1 MSDDEDEL
9 AALRRKKMAELI
21 EKQQQDKLRQEVHH
35 SVSAA
40 MDQKIEFCI
49 SFLLKPDAYAYLNNM
64 KTSNPMVYKRIKD
77 LLFPAEV
84 ILRLDLLV
92 ANIRTGRV
100 PRGDIWLVDI
110 QQIERD
116 LLGIKSSISYKKR
129 GEKERVD
136 ISSLFKSGSNKSDKS
151 EEE

>member
-1 MSDDEDEL
+1 MSGDDDDEL
-9 AALRRKKMAELI
+9 AALRRKKMAALLDRQKE
-21 EKQQQDKLRQEVHH
+21 DKLRQELQQN
-35 SVSAA
+35 ANA
-40 MDQKIEFCI
+40 IFDQKIEFCL
-49 SFLLKPDAYAYLNNM
+49 SFLLKEDAYAYLNNM
-64 KTSNPMVYKRIKD
+64 KKTNPQLYGKIRE

-84 ILRLDLLV
+84 LLRIDLLID
-92 ANIRTGRV
+92 NIRSGRV
-100 PRGDIWLVDI
+100 PRGDIWLIDI

-136 ISSLFKSGSNKSDKS
+136 LSSLFKGDNKDS